1 MRHFHRFA
9 LIAAA
14 SLPTSLWA
22 ATDTTTFDVTA
33 TVVNACDVSASNLA
47 FGNYD
52 PISVVA
58 TDATTTINVTCTLG
72 ATYSLRLNAGLN
84 GAGVVTDRA
93 MSNGVNSLAYDLY
106 TDALRTDIWGN
117 DGATGVNGTGTGL
130 SVPTIVYGRIPAG
143 QTVGAA
149 SFTDTI
155 TVTLEF

>member
-1 MRHFHRFA
+1 MRFSPRLA
-9 LIAAA
+9 LLATAL
-14 SLPTSLWA
+14 LPTSLWA

-33 TVVNACDVSASNLA
+33 TVVNACDVSASNLS

-52 PISVVA
+52 PISLVP

-72 ATYSLRLNAGLN
+72 AAYAVRLNAGLN
-84 GAGVVTDRA
+84 GAGVVADRA
-93 MSNGVNSLAYDLY
+93 MLNGTNRLNYNLY
-106 TDALRTDIWGN
+106 TDALRTTLWGN
-117 DGATGVNGTGTGL
+117 DATTDVEGLGTGL
-130 SVPTIVYGRIPAG
+130 SVPLVVYGRIPAG

>member
-1 MRHFHRFA
+1 MRHLRRLA
-9 LIAAA
+9 LCAAA
-14 SLPTSLWA
+14 LLPSSLWA

-52 PISVVA
+52 PISLVA
-58 TDATTTINVTCTLG
+58 RDATTTINVICTLG
-72 ATYSLRLNAGLN
+72 AGYSLRLNAGLN
-84 GAGVVTDRA
+84 GGGVVANRKMA
-93 MSNGVNSLAYDLY
+93 SGANQLSYNLY
-106 TDALRTDIWGN
+106 TDVLRTVVWGN
-117 DGATGVNGTGTGL
+117 DALTGVSGTGTGL
-130 SVPTIVYGRIPAG
+130 SVPTLVYGRIPAQ